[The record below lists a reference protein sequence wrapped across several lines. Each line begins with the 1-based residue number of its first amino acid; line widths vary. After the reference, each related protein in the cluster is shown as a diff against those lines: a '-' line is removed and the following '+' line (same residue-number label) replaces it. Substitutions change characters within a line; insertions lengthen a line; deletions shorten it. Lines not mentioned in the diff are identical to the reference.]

1 VSIQLRSYKPEDFDT
16 LWALDQVCYDEEV
29 AYSKGELHAYLSF
42 PDSDC
47 VVATFDEGGAGSH
60 AEIAGFCV
68 SRHQGETGYIVT
80 IDVLDK
86 FRRAKVGSALID
98 ETEKRLRAFGVKLI
112 ALETAVDDPA
122 AVGFWR
128 KHGYVERGIKKG
140 YYPNNRDAYAM
151 TKTLDPAFREAAAA
165 KRARNKTTKSH

>member
-1 VSIQLRSYKPEDFDT
+1 VSIQLRSYKPEDFET

-29 AYSKGELHAYLSF
+29 AYSKGEMRAYLSF

-47 VVATFDEGGAGSH
+47 VVATFDGGGGAP

-86 FRRAKVGSALID
+86 FRRAKVGTTLIN
-98 ETEKRLRAFGVKLI
+98 EAEKRLVAFGVKLV

-128 KHGYVERGIKKG
+128 RHGYVERGVKKG

-151 TKTLDPAFREAAAA
+151 TKTLSPDFRARHKAA
-165 KRARNKTTKSH
+165 KTR